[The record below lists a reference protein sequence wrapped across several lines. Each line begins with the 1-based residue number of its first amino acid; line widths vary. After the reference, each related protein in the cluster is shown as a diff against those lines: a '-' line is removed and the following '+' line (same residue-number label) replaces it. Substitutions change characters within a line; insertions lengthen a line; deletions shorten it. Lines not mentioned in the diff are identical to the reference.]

1 MRTLGER
8 GEGALYFPSV
18 AGVSTICGGVSRYLI
33 RISVRLE
40 EVADLWQRLDTAL
53 KLPRQP

>member
-33 RISVRLE
+33 RISVGLE
-40 EVADLWQRLDTAL
+40 DPDYLWRRIETAL
-53 KLPRQP
+53 NTA

>member
-1 MRTLGER
+1 M
-8 GEGALYFPSV
+8 YFPSV